1 MQDKKAPKP
10 KRNRKPPPDWA
21 GEPPDFIIAQ
31 AAKYSGIVPSPG
43 TSLDPKDHIW
53 RGYDGKLNDE
63 EFLRDDRDPHGAL
76 REIAEKI
83 VEENA
88 NGANDFERR
97 ERVEIAFHA
106 LLGLER
112 KTGPKRGDFGVSRE
126 KTARK
131 AASEFFSRS
140 VDNRRGERDWKKCV
154 EFALGQARA
163 KVWKSEGDKFEN
175 YYKDVMKIIAPI
187 EDKLLFEV
195 SAAGL
200 PQWKQRKR
208 RIGRV
213 FKELSALGVLGNP
226 SRGKIGI

>member
-1 MQDKKAPKP
+1 MQHRKAPKP

-21 GEPPDFIIAQ
+21 GEPPKFIIEQ
-31 AAKYSGIVPSPG
+31 AANYLTTAPGPG
-43 TSLDPKDHIW
+43 TSLDPRDHIW
-53 RGYDGKLNDE
+53 RGHDGKLDDE
-63 EFLRDDRDPHGAL
+63 AFLRDDRDPHGAL
-76 REIAEKI
+76 RDIAEKI
-83 VEENA
+83 VEMHA

-131 AASEFFSRS
+131 AAIEFFWRS
-140 VDNRRGERDWKKCV
+140 VDEKRGERDWKKCI
-154 EFALGQARA
+154 EFALGLARVEA
-163 KVWKSEGDKFEN
+163 WRSEGDRFEN

-187 EDKLLFEV
+187 EDQLLFEA

-200 PQWKQRKR
+200 PQWDRRKR
-208 RIGRV
+208 RIGKV
-213 FKELSALGVLGNP
+213 FNELSALGVLGKS
-226 SRGKIGI
+226 SRG